1 MQLPAFATVSFMK
14 GKIGILMVIA
24 AIYPLGLLAGGI
36 CCMSDSAHGVI
47 AVEECA
53 DRLESLSPF
62 SATVK
67 YSVTLPQ
74 ADDDIVY
81 QVRLASE
88 TAPGDSLC
96 EARYLIEW
104 ELPRGEEVSDGFS
117 AYSDGNHFRY
127 HDGRLQEYH
136 FQWDSI
142 PFLIGRG
149 GVQRSPQFAELLP
162 QMMARDLRAMLA
174 DSTYRLRFVPDTVI
188 SGNHVAVIKGVQRAR
203 GYDGRYLTIVLD
215 PATGRPLRSESD
227 FNPGQISEQSVAVEY
242 TYPGGNVSVP
252 RSEDELIALYPDV
265 FGKYRS
271 SNFRVENLRGRK
283 LPHFSLPTV
292 SGERYTYDA
301 SRGFRAPAVIAF
313 LDTEVATAAETVEQ
327 LRKGVAPAGA
337 DLIMVFPGGD
347 RDAAEALAGGAR
359 AGEYVL
365 VSGRSLARDCGVTVS
380 PAVIV
385 ADRSGKVT
393 DVMLGFNRNLA
404 ENVIQA
410 VALAQE

>member
-1 MQLPAFATVSFMK
+1 M
-14 GKIGILMVIA
+14 
-24 AIYPLGLLAGGI
+24 
-36 CCMSDSAHGVI
+36 
-47 AVEECA
+47 
-53 DRLESLSPF
+53 
-62 SATVK
+62 
-67 YSVTLPQ
+67 
-74 ADDDIVY
+74 
-81 QVRLASE
+81 
-88 TAPGDSLC
+88 
-96 EARYLIEW
+96 
-104 ELPRGEEVSDGFS
+104 
-117 AYSDGNHFRY
+117 
-127 HDGRLQEYH
+127 
-136 FQWDSI
+136 
-142 PFLIGRG
+142 
-149 GVQRSPQFAELLP
+149 
-162 QMMARDLRAMLA
+162 
-174 DSTYRLRFVPDTVI
+174 
-188 SGNHVAVIKGVQRAR
+188 AVIKGVQRAR